1 VPSAGAERHRSGIGG
16 GTVVDSGELCFVG
29 ARELAGLLRARAV
42 SAREVMAA
50 HLEQIERCN
59 PQVNAIVA
67 MLPPEA
73 CLALADDADDRL
85 ARGDE
90 VGPLHGLPTAF
101 KDTGPAVGF
110 PYTQGS
116 PIFRDFRPEADSVI
130 VERLREAGVLPIGK
144 TNVPEFGLGSH
155 TYNAVYGTTRNPY
168 DLTRSAGG
176 SSGGA
181 AAALAAGMLPIAD
194 GSDYGGSLRNPASFN
209 NVASLRPTVG
219 LVPAWPSALPLVG
232 YVVTGILAR
241 SVGDVAFGLSVV
253 AGDDPRDPGAYP
265 SNPAAFAG
273 PLDCDLSG
281 LRVAWCP
288 VPGGLPLDRRVRTVV
303 DASRSTFEQL
313 GCVVEDAE
321 PDLHGAEE
329 VFLTIRAWISWFGL
343 GPLLAEHRHEMKPE
357 AVAQAEAGAE
367 LSAHDVAEAM
377 REHAVILERMRAF
390 HERYDV
396 IVGAVNQVPPFP
408 ADLAWPTEIDGFPLE
423 TYLDWM
429 RSAYWYSVT
438 FQPALSVP
446 AGFTPEGLPV
456 GIQIVGR
463 RRDDLAVLRVG
474 HAFEQAT
481 GVGRTRPPIAL
492 P

>member
-1 VPSAGAERHRSGIGG
+1 MESA
-16 GTVVDSGELCFVG
+16 ELCFLG
-29 ARELAGLLRARAV
+29 ARELAGLVRARAV

-50 HLEQIERCN
+50 HLAQIERCN
-59 PQVNAIVA
+59 PRLNAIVA
-67 MLPPEA
+67 MLPAEE
-73 CLALADDADDRL
+73 CLALADDADVRV
-85 ARGDE
+85 ARGDD

-101 KDTGPAVGF
+101 KDTEPAVGF

-116 PIFRDFRPEADSVI
+116 PIFRDFRPPADSVI
-130 VERLREAGVLPIGK
+130 VERLRRAGVLPIGK

-181 AAALAAGMLPIAD
+181 AAALASGMLPIAD
-194 GSDYGGSLRNPASFN
+194 GSDYGGSLRNPANFN
-209 NVASLRPTVG
+209 NVTALRPTVG

-232 YVVTGILAR
+232 YVVKGILAR

-253 AGDDPRDPGAYP
+253 AGDDPRDPGCYP
-265 SNPAAFAG
+265 SDPAAFAG
-273 PLDCDLSG
+273 PLDRDLIG
-281 LRVAWCP
+281 LRVAWCA
-288 VPGGLPLDRRVRTVV
+288 VPGGLPLDPDVRAVV
-303 DASRSTFEQL
+303 DASRATFEQL

-321 PDLHGAEE
+321 PDLEGAEE
-329 VFLTIRAWISWFGL
+329 VFLTIRAWVSWFGL
-343 GPLLAEHRHEMKPE
+343 GPLLDDHRDEMKPE

-367 LSAHDVAEAM
+367 LTGHEVAEAM

-390 HERYDV
+390 HEHYDV

-408 ADLAWPTEIDGFPLE
+408 ADLAWPTEIDGVPLE

-446 AGFTPEGLPV
+446 AGFTPDGLPV

-463 RRDDLAVLRVG
+463 RREDLAVLQVG

-481 GVGRTRPPIAL
+481 GVGQTRPAIAIA
-492 P
+492 